1 MAAKV
6 FISHSSNDK
15 AIAEAIC
22 RHLESAGVPC
32 WIAPR
37 DIEPGADWTEGILRG
52 IASSRIF
59 VLVFSGHANN
69 SEHVRREVGR
79 AFSLH
84 LPLIPFR
91 TEAIEARDS
100 LGYFLESVHWLDA
113 TKPPLEPYL
122 PILTARVKALLSGEQ
137 ASPHEIA
144 PANEPKQISNA
155 VPRRKRWLPVA
166 ALIGAAAVVAAAIW
180 LFVANSH
187 KTNESNPIA
196 ALTSI
201 PAKSIAVLPFENISP
216 NKDDAYFA
224 DGVQDE
230 ILNNLAK
237 IAQLKVISRT
247 SVMQYR
253 GDNKRDLRKIASALG
268 VANVLEGTVRRD
280 GKHVRVSTEL
290 IDARSDNTIWADS
303 YDRDLTDIF
312 AIQSEI
318 AQKVASRLSA
328 QLSPEERKGIE
339 EKPTNNLEAYDLY
352 LQAKQLLNSVVMW
365 GGIKETY
372 SKAISLLE
380 EATQKDQQFALAYCL
395 IAKAHDYIYW
405 YRTDRTPERRAL
417 GDAAVNEALRLRPDL
432 AEVHLAAARHLLFCY
447 DDGERARVHTAIA
460 AQTLSNNPDLL
471 HLTAL
476 IDRVQG
482 RWEKSTADLQKA
494 AILDPRDPD
503 LIETL
508 AWNYLCLRRYRDA
521 ERILDRLIELE
532 PEQPFFPLSKAR
544 FGFDEKADVKGA
556 RAAYEALPSSMKDD
570 PEVTF
575 FRLWLAMCARDF
587 AAAEEIVGESPNE

>member
-1 MAAKV
+1 
-6 FISHSSNDK
+6 
-15 AIAEAIC
+15 
-22 RHLESAGVPC
+22 
-32 WIAPR
+32 
-37 DIEPGADWTEGILRG
+37 
-52 IASSRIF
+52 
-59 VLVFSGHANN
+59 
-69 SEHVRREVGR
+69 
-79 AFSLH
+79 
-84 LPLIPFR
+84 
-91 TEAIEARDS
+91 
-100 LGYFLESVHWLDA
+100 
-113 TKPPLEPYL
+113 
-122 PILTARVKALLSGEQ
+122 
-137 ASPHEIA
+137 
-144 PANEPKQISNA
+144 
-155 VPRRKRWLPVA
+155 
-166 ALIGAAAVVAAAIW
+166 
-180 LFVANSH
+180 
-187 KTNESNPIA
+187 
-196 ALTSI
+196 
-201 PAKSIAVLPFENISP
+201 
-216 NKDDAYFA
+216 
-224 DGVQDE
+224 
-230 ILNNLAK
+230 
-237 IAQLKVISRT
+237 
-247 SVMQYR
+247 
-253 GDNKRDLRKIASALG
+253 
-268 VANVLEGTVRRD
+268 
-280 GKHVRVSTEL
+280 
-290 IDARSDNTIWADS
+290 
-303 YDRDLTDIF
+303 
-312 AIQSEI
+312 
-318 AQKVASRLSA
+318 
-328 QLSPEERKGIE
+328 LSPEERKGIE

-447 DDGERARVHTAIA
+447 GDGERARVQTAIA
-460 AQTLSNNPDLL
+460 AQTLSNSPDLL

-508 AWNYLCLRRYRDA
+508 AWNYFCLRRYRDA

-556 RAAYEALPSSMKDD
+556 RAAYEALSSSMKDD

-587 AAAEEIVGESPNE
+587 AAAEEIVGESPNEELFFFQAFVPRQVWTVWLELVQGNHPTTEQFGAVREQLYRKVEANPADPFLMTALALVDVAVGRKEESIQEGRRAMQMLPISEDAFDGPSIAAYVALVFAWANRPDLAFEQLDIVIRLPNLRLTYGDLATNPGWDPLRKDPRFDKLLAELAPKD